1 MGPVCSQQWEWQI
14 FLSNERITCRVAPRE
29 GPGLDDDD
37 DGDGDDGDRDNDDGD
52 DDSGRSYN
60 DDDGDASESPIW
72 RRVFKTLRVKYQSS
86 S

>member
-37 DGDGDDGDRDNDDGD
+37 DGDGDDDACMMMMVVMMAMMMTTTMMMMDD
-52 DDSGRSYN
+52 
-60 DDDGDASESPIW
+60 DDDGGPLRCSGFASSHW
-72 RRVFKTLRVKYQSS
+72 SW
-86 S
+86 

>member
-29 GPGLDDDD
+29 GPGLDDDGDD
-37 DGDGDDGDRDNDDGD
+37 DGDDDEDNDDGD

-60 DDDGDASESPIW
+60 DDDDVSESPIW